1 MSNYPKAFAVGFGIV
16 GLGYTLMLTTVPT
29 EEQLYEKLSPELKK
43 QYEQVKADQARR
55 QAFSDVL
62 RQAAADPEPMWIKK
76 KTPVVPAASSSAST
90 ASKDQ

>member
-16 GLGYTLMLTTVPT
+16 GLGYILMLTTVPT
-29 EEQLYEKLSPELKK
+29 EEQLYEAQLKK

-62 RQAAADPEPMWIKK
+62 KKAAADPEPMWIKK
-76 KTPVVPAASSSAST
+76 KTPVAPAPSSAAST

>member
-76 KTPVVPAASSSAST
+76 KTPVAPAPSSAAPT
-90 ASKDQ
+90 GSKDQ

>member
-1 MSNYPKAFAVGFGIV
+1 MGNYPKAFAIGFGIV

-76 KTPVVPAASSSAST
+76 KTPAAPAPPSAAST